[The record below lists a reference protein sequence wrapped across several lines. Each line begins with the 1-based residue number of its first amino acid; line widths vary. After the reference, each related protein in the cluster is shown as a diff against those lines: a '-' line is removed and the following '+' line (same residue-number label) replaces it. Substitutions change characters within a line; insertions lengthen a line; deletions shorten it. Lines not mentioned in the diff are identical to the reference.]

1 MSFCLFTVINLQ
13 AQISEGG
20 LPPSFQFKS
29 NLRSTKQA
37 IQIPVKFS
45 VEDLKAVDAWHVSQ
59 GAPLCIAKVID
70 TDFNIA
76 NDGDWITLPDGQQV
90 WQLHLQA
97 KDAIALIFYYS
108 DFYIPEGGKL
118 YIYNANK
125 TQVLGAYTNRTHPQ
139 NGALQPNLSQVM
151 KLYWN
156 MYPPPL
162 EKKCFCESTR

>member
-1 MSFCLFTVINLQ
+1 MNLYNPLLRQLTICLFCLFTVISLQ

-97 KDAIALIFYYS
+97 KDAIALIFY
-108 DFYIPEGGKL
+108 
-118 YIYNANK
+118 
-125 TQVLGAYTNRTHPQ
+125 
-139 NGALQPNLSQVM
+139 
-151 KLYWN
+151 
-156 MYPPPL
+156 
-162 EKKCFCESTR
+162 